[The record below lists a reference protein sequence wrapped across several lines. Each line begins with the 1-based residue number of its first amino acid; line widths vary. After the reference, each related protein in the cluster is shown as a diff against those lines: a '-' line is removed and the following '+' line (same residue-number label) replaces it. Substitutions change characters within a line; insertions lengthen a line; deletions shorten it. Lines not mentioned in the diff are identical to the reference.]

1 MDTPLRGYEYEVKNF
16 DKGSQTIKFIKRA
29 PTTPES
35 KELETIQDGTTNE
48 AVIEVLIDR
57 LSFLDNLMPSPYNKK
72 AIQSLTDARTALE
85 ERTAD
90 REKREVE
97 GTHQA

>member
-1 MDTPLRGYEYEVKNF
+1 MYTVKNEGE
-16 DKGSQTIKFIKRA
+16 GSQEIRFVRKGMME
-29 PTTPES
+29 PEGS
-35 KELETIQDGTTNE
+35 TVPVLSVIEEGTTTE

-57 LSFLDNLMPSPYNKK
+57 LSFLDNQVPSDYNKK
-72 AIQSLTDARTALE
+72 AIQGLTDARTALE

-97 GTHQA
+97 GTNQA

>member
-1 MDTPLRGYEYEVKNF
+1 MEDMNRGHVYTIGNDGRGTQELRFVRKAMAEDG
-16 DKGSQTIKFIKRA
+16 
-29 PTTPES
+29 
-35 KELETIQDGTTNE
+35 ELKVVEDGTTTE

-57 LSFLDNLMPSPYNKK
+57 LAFLDNQLESDFNKR

-97 GTHQA
+97 GTDKA